1 MSLSLYVL
9 EGKAT
14 KVVFVLNT
22 NQEGHSRLRFLIRLG
37 RASLGGGVWGLK
49 EEVFQSK
56 RTFHKTLKLGGQ
68 KTQ

>member
-37 RASLGGGVWGLK
+37 HASLGGGVYGD
-49 EEVFQSK
+49 
-56 RTFHKTLKLGGQ
+56 
-68 KTQ
+68 